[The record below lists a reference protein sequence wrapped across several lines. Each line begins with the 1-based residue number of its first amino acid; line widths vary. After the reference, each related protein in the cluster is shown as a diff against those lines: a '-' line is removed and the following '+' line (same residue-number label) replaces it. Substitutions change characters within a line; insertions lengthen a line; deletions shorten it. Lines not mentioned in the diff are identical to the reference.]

1 MKKCYMIIVVVCA
14 LIMTACGTNS
24 TSENTEKN
32 GANAQN
38 KISEEQFKGR
48 ENIDLKFFKIYYPKS
63 WNYDKENM
71 QKENEFARATF
82 YDGEER
88 DNSLHEITIS
98 ATSESAYSFRE
109 DLDAYGIN
117 LKDYKEGK
125 LEELLIG
132 NTEYT
137 VIPVNNSKNIIY
149 RYRHETS
156 GVSYMVNISKGDN
169 DDSVKELLEG
179 VWLETKDEG
188 KKDSPWPWE
197 GEAFKPTL
205 KEEMVGSYTIVPEYI
220 PFEEPQGIFKTMEN
234 KFYKKGNKLYHLLE
248 NKLDTYEYSS
258 DKIKFIST
266 MELEDDYEYI
276 SADPEGMLYLSQ
288 GISEIIGVKDGKKSL
303 QTTVTGDL
311 AMHPS
316 GEWGISFWVNSD
328 TQKITKQDGNL
339 KAEPWILTDLNDD
352 SARKGEFSMIDN
364 VEVSEQHIIV
374 AGNVVAEDDNKK
386 IIVYDLDGNKQLEMG
401 GKEISDP
408 DKLGSIT
415 GMAETENGF
424 VAIDGNMRTIQFW
437 NKEGVH
443 VGAIDTEDI
452 FGMGYSWL
460 EDMQLLD
467 DGSILIMA
475 TQKRNDESANELMMF
490 RLTGF

>member
-71 QKENEFARATF
+71 QKENEFARVTF

-188 KKDSPWPWE
+188 KKDSP
-197 GEAFKPTL
+197 
-205 KEEMVGSYTIVPEYI
+205 
-220 PFEEPQGIFKTMEN
+220 
-234 KFYKKGNKLYHLLE
+234 
-248 NKLDTYEYSS
+248 
-258 DKIKFIST
+258 
-266 MELEDDYEYI
+266 
-276 SADPEGMLYLSQ
+276 
-288 GISEIIGVKDGKKSL
+288 
-303 QTTVTGDL
+303 
-311 AMHPS
+311 
-316 GEWGISFWVNSD
+316 
-328 TQKITKQDGNL
+328 
-339 KAEPWILTDLNDD
+339 
-352 SARKGEFSMIDN
+352 
-364 VEVSEQHIIV
+364 
-374 AGNVVAEDDNKK
+374 
-386 IIVYDLDGNKQLEMG
+386 
-401 GKEISDP
+401 
-408 DKLGSIT
+408 
-415 GMAETENGF
+415 
-424 VAIDGNMRTIQFW
+424 
-437 NKEGVH
+437 
-443 VGAIDTEDI
+443 
-452 FGMGYSWL
+452 
-460 EDMQLLD
+460 
-467 DGSILIMA
+467 
-475 TQKRNDESANELMMF
+475 
-490 RLTGF
+490 